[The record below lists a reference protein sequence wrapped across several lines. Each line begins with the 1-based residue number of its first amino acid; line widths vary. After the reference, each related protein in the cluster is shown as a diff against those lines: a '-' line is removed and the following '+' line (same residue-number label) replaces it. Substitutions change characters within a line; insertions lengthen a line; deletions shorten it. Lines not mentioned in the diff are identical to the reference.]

1 MKNISLRVKKCNWG
15 MIGPNK
21 WVSKEWLIYDN
32 LEVELIRETNTLN
45 KDERITTSNY
55 LISKDTYTY
64 LMNELEKAKKEDK
77 KVDAFDGVAVEVVSY
92 LNGVE
97 IYKRELGYI
106 YGINTLENIVKVLEN
121 LN

>member
-1 MKNISLRVKKCNWG
+1 MKNISLRVKKCNWV
-15 MIGPNK
+15 MIGPIK

-32 LEVELIRETNTLN
+32 LDVELIKETNTLN

-77 KVDAFDGVAVEVVSY
+77 KVEAFDGVAVEVVSY